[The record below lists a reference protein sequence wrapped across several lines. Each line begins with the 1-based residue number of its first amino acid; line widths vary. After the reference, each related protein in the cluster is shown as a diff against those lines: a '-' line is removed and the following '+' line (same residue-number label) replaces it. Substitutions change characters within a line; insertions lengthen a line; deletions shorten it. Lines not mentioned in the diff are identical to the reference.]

1 MNAPAPVSIP
11 VIAIQESDLWKM
23 KQPDFMV
30 RPYDAIDEAT
40 LFDIMGEI
48 QPASAII
55 IESDVFR
62 GCEIPLHTFLR
73 QTRERKGMSV
83 RILVLRC
90 KTLGRENTIL
100 ADSDRA
106 AGANDVLWYQ
116 LSMTQKELTEK
127 IGAFIRNGTLS
138 LKKELPRKASPDA
151 TDTAEIRPDTK
162 VKPVSVPSKRNR
174 EAPTPPLRQKKTV
187 PPPVPKSDLP
197 LWLSRPRMDPFREN
211 KSPPKKTRAD
221 SPTNAPSIDTVN
233 SGGRHSIIH
242 LLGHTLILQPRYL
255 AEHFSRIVKNGS
267 IATPYSDISKTK
279 AGALVHLSNLR
290 KILNEI
296 RPGLGICIVSNPGIG
311 AHFNS
316 NAFVARMNRKDW

>member
-1 MNAPAPVSIP
+1 MNAPAPASIP

-23 KQPDFMV
+23 EQPDFMV

-73 QTRERKGMSV
+73 QTRERKGMTV

-90 KTLGRENTIL
+90 KTLGRENAIL

-127 IGAFIRNGTLS
+127 ISAFIRNGTLS
-138 LKKELPRKASPDA
+138 SKKETWRKSPVTA
-151 TDTAEIRPDTK
+151 DTAEIFPDAK

-187 PPPVPKSDLP
+187 PPPVPKSDFP
-197 LWLSRPRMDPFREN
+197 LWLSRPRMNPIREGN
-211 KSPPKKTRAD
+211 HPPKKTQAD
-221 SPTNAPSIDTVN
+221 SPAKASSIDTIDP
-233 SGGRHSIIH
+233 GGRHSIIH
-242 LLGHTLILQPRYL
+242 LLGHTLILRTRYL
-255 AEHFSRIVKNGS
+255 AEHLSRIVKNGS

-279 AGALVHLSNLR
+279 AGALVCLSNLR

-296 RPGLGICIVSNPGIG
+296 RPGLGKCIVSDPGIG

-316 NAFVARMNRKDW
+316 NTFVACMNRRNW